1 MILPMF
7 LKIQSLFS
15 VWSGV
20 LSVKQ
25 LWYLSIHRL
34 ASECEKWMPRCCNDE
49 TKSRVCK
56 YWYPFELRKTDSRN
70 AWLMSVCLSTILPR
84 INTVYIYSNFIVNF
98 VQCRFH
104 LSIFITEVTL
114 CFLWGYRLEDICKCF
129 WSPPQLHRL
138 SVAGLRRSPAS
149 GGSAPQLRL
158 S

>member
-1 MILPMF
+1 MLRRIH
-7 LKIQSLFS
+7 SLFS

-20 LSVKQ
+20 LSAK
-25 LWYLSIHRL
+25 H
-34 ASECEKWMPRCCNDE
+34 D
-49 TKSRVCK
+49 
-56 YWYPFELRKTDSRN
+56 WYPFELRKTDSRN

-138 SVAGLRRSPAS
+138 SVAGLRRSPACAGNAQQLRWSLS
-149 GGSAPQLRL
+149 GGRRRL
-158 S
+158 YPFSRFKSPGHSIGQVNATLHQGGD